1 MPRALDPHT
10 AYHLL
15 DRFQIV
21 DVREPEEWAEGVL
34 PEALRLPLSHLEAL
48 APLRVARERPVL
60 LYCRSG
66 NRSREAAQTLA
77 RLGHRQVWHLEGGLT
92 AWRAAGLPCIPPS

>member
-1 MPRALDPHT
+1 MPRSLDPHT
-10 AYHLL
+10 AYRLL

-34 PEALRLPLSHLEAL
+34 PGALRLPLARLAAL
-48 APLRVARERPVL
+48 APLCVERERPVL

-66 NRSREAAQTLA
+66 NRSQEAAQTLA
-77 RLGHRQVWHLEGGLT
+77 RLGHPQVWHLEGGLT
-92 AWRAAGLPCIPPS
+92 AWRAAGLPCTTPN